1 MKIASGP
8 ASYMQKRVASIP
20 CIYDLDERFRVMER
34 FPEYVQ
40 VLTLGSPPV
49 EALGEAA
56 DYPGE
61 SGSRYELWWAFGWP
75 YETAVFMARLVFA
88 GIFDRHPSLR
98 MLTHHA
104 GGMVPH
110 FAGRIGLGLDQLGA
124 RTPDEDLAKVR
135 A

>member
-34 FPEYVQ
+34 FPDYVQ

-56 DYPGE
+56 LTRDLARLANE
-61 SGSRYELWWAFGWP
+61 SMAELCRKHPDRFLGFPAALP
-75 YETAVFMARLVFA
+75 LNEPDPPVEETARPVRDLPALGVQSC
-88 GIFDRHPSLR
+88 RH
-98 MLTHHA
+98 
-104 GGMVPH
+104 
-110 FAGRIGLGLDQLGA
+110 
-124 RTPDEDLAKVR
+124 
-135 A
+135 